1 MDAQEM
7 KDTAR
12 RWLTGIFDNADFSL
26 IEAMTADGY
35 TFHIAR
41 PGTLDA
47 AALPEV
53 ITAFRT
59 AFPDLNNTI
68 EEQIVEGNV
77 VVTRGTTHGTHQGP
91 LGDLSATGKTVATPW
106 VVFTRFDG
114 DRIVQD
120 WEVWDELG
128 LMMQIG
134 AIPESG

>member
-12 RWLTGIFDNADFSL
+12 RWLTGIFDNADFGL
-26 IEAMTADGY
+26 IEEMTADGY
-35 TFHIAR
+35 SFYVPR
-41 PGTLDA
+41 PGTMDA
-47 AALPEV
+47 GTLTEV
-53 ITAFRT
+53 VTAFRT
-59 AFPDLNNTI
+59 ALPDLNNTF

-91 LGDLSATGKTVATPW
+91 LGDLPATGKTVAIPW

-114 DRIVQD
+114 GRIVED
-120 WEVWDELG
+120 WEVYDELG